1 MIVIIINMIMLLNLA
16 IALMSDTYLK
26 LSKVKLGLYYDGVV
40 DAISAL
46 KYDKKYGAMITAV
59 PPFNI
64 LMFLMIPLFLLTKNV
79 RKLKRIN
86 HVLTMMSF
94 APTAIVLIS
103 IFIAFNICL
112 IPFAYILALVHKMK
126 LCFSLRIHRSRVSL
140 INDFGLF
147 LVLGLVF
154 LTLNQLID
162 AYYFSKQLYQW
173 RTH

>member
-1 MIVIIINMIMLLNLA
+1 MIVLINLA
-16 IALMSDTYLK
+16 IALMTDTYLK

-64 LMFLMIPLFLLTKNV
+64 LIFLMVPLFLLTKNV

-86 HVLTMMSF
+86 HALTIMSF
-94 APTAIVLIS
+94 VPTAFVLIS
-103 IFIAFNICL
+103 IFITFNIVL
-112 IPFAYILALVHKMK
+112 IPFAYILALVHKIK
-126 LCFSLRIHRSRVSL
+126 LCLSKRIHRSRSSL

-147 LVLGLVF
+147 LVLGLLF
-154 LTLNQLID
+154 LILNQVID
-162 AYYFSKQLYQW
+162 AYYFSK
-173 RTH
+173 

>member
-1 MIVIIINMIMLLNLA
+1 VIVIIINMIVLINLA

-64 LMFLMIPLFLLTKNV
+64 LIFLMVPLFLLTKNV

-86 HVLTMMSF
+86 HALTIMSF
-94 APTAIVLIS
+94 VPTAFVLIS
-103 IFIAFNICL
+103 IFITFNIVL
-112 IPFAYILALVHKMK
+112 IPFAYILALVHKIK
-126 LCFSLRIHRSRVSL
+126 LCLSKRIHRSRSSL

-147 LVLGLVF
+147 LVLGLLF
-154 LTLNQLID
+154 LILNQVID
-162 AYYFSKQLYQW
+162 AYYFSK
-173 RTH
+173 